1 MKGERNKREKTNQI
15 KDPVSQHDLNI
26 LNSTRIKPDVMTSA
40 ETPHHNNSM
49 TAPQTEAAG
58 KGTSCAPSRLR
69 RTQFQ
74 PHTYNTTIARQ
85 RYLEKNKMFDP
96 CTAPADICISLTS
109 TKSLPELQCGDIYI
123 YLIEN
128 PSPYTS
134 QKLKAYKS
142 TDSYLI
148 LRSGWVHNAV
158 AWKVKKKSS

>member
-1 MKGERNKREKTNQI
+1 MVFKQFIVFSHVTTIASWRAKRTAKAA
-15 KDPVSQHDLNI
+15 
-26 LNSTRIKPDVMTSA
+26 LNSGQLRAVPPTQLRS
-40 ETPHHNNSM
+40 
-49 TAPQTEAAG
+49 
-58 KGTSCAPSRLR
+58 PS
-69 RTQFQ
+69 TTN
-74 PHTYNTTIARQ
+74 HTTIARQ

-96 CTAPADICISLTS
+96 CTAPADISLTS

-148 LRSGWVHNAV
+148 FRSGWVHNAV
-158 AWKVKKKSS
+158 VCKVKTKNIFIIRAKMSAIY

>member
-74 PHTYNTTIARQ
+74 PHTYNTTSGRA
-85 RYLEKNKMFDP
+85 LED
-96 CTAPADICISLTS
+96 CGLSHSGTPADSLWDWVTPAQPGAQHPSS
-109 TKSLPELQCGDIYI
+109 TLC
-123 YLIEN
+123 
-128 PSPYTS
+128 
-134 QKLKAYKS
+134 
-142 TDSYLI
+142 
-148 LRSGWVHNAV
+148 
-158 AWKVKKKSS
+158 

>member
-1 MKGERNKREKTNQI
+1 MGKLFIVFSHVTTIGSWRAKRTAKMA
-15 KDPVSQHDLNI
+15 
-26 LNSTRIKPDVMTSA
+26 LNSGQLRAVPPTQLRS
-40 ETPHHNNSM
+40 
-49 TAPQTEAAG
+49 
-58 KGTSCAPSRLR
+58 PS
-69 RTQFQ
+69 TTD
-74 PHTYNTTIARQ
+74 HTTIARQ

-96 CTAPADICISLTS
+96 CTAPADIFISLTS

-148 LRSGWVHNAV
+148 FRSGWVHNAV
-158 AWKVKKKSS
+158 VWKVKTKNIFIIRAKMSAI